1 LEPEA
6 AAIFCEKEIL
16 AIKKDSMESQ
26 ADYLI
31 VDCGGGTV
39 DIAAHR
45 LSKDDS
51 NKMFIEELTAPQ
63 GGSDGGFSVNH
74 AFEEMLYKL
83 LKTID
88 EGQME
93 EIKTTYAREWTKLV
107 YKDFEESKKCFECNK
122 PHQELSVTISER
134 LTREVEKVTSQTM
147 EELVADCKEYKLS
160 WDADENALVLKY
172 QTMIRFFQPVVSKIL
187 ARIEQILV
195 RSECKSV
202 QTIVLVGGFAE
213 SSFLFEEVKDTFAS
227 QNITVIKSSTPTLSV
242 LKGAVMFGQKK
253 DVISSRKMSQS
264 IGMKIAQ
271 IYNKDIHDLSE
282 VEIVEG
288 KSVCRNVYHQFVKV
302 NESVKAGT
310 TVQFPF
316 RPLSTSS
323 TTCKVDIYAST
334 SNDIKY
340 VTDDACYKLGEI
352 IIQNPSL
359 YYQGT
364 YSVITVVMDLSGT
377 EIKVMAYTQA
387 SQDELKLSLNFV
399 PEESYIP
406 CT

>member
-1 LEPEA
+1 MEPEA

-16 AIKKDSMESQ
+16 AVKKDAMENQ

-63 GGSDGGFSVNH
+63 GGPDGGFSVNR

-83 LKTID
+83 FKTID
-88 EGQME
+88 EKQME

-107 YKDFEESKKCFECNK
+107 YKEFEGTKTSFECNK

-134 LTREVEKVTSQTM
+134 LTREIEKVTSRSM
-147 EELVADCKEYKLS
+147 EDLIADCKEYKLS

-172 QTMIRFFQPVVSKIL
+172 QTMIRFFQPVVSQIL
-187 ARIEQILV
+187 ARIEQILA
-195 RSECKSV
+195 RSECKSI

-213 SSFLFEEVKDTFAS
+213 SSFLFEEVNDTFAS
-227 QNITVIKSSTPTLSV
+227 KNITVIKSSIPMLSV
-242 LKGAVMFGQKK
+242 LKGAVIFGQKR

-271 IYNKDIHDLSE
+271 IYNRDIHDLCE
-282 VEIVEG
+282 MEIVEG
-288 KSVCRNVYHQFVKV
+288 KSVCRNVYHQFIKA
-302 NESVKAGT
+302 NESVKAGS

-316 RPLSTSS
+316 RALSTSS

-334 SNDIKY
+334 SNGIKY

-352 IIQNPSL
+352 IIQNPSFN
-359 YYQGT
+359 YQGS
-364 YSVITVVMDLSGT
+364 YGIITVVMDLSGT
-377 EIKVMAYTQA
+377 DIKVMAYTQS
-387 SQDELKLSLNFV
+387 SQEELKLSLNFV
-399 PEESYIP
+399 PEENYIP

>member
-1 LEPEA
+1 
-6 AAIFCEKEIL
+6 
-16 AIKKDSMESQ
+16 MEDQ

-45 LSKDDS
+45 LSKDDK
-51 NKMFIEELTAPQ
+51 NNMYIEELTPPQ
-63 GGSDGGFSVNH
+63 GGADGGFSVNH

-83 LKTID
+83 FKMID
-88 EGQME
+88 TDQME

-107 YKDFEESKKCFECNK
+107 YKEFEGTKQSFECNK
-122 PHQELSVTISER
+122 PHQELSVVISER
-134 LTREVEKVTSQTM
+134 LTRELEKVTSKSI
-147 EELVADCKEYKLS
+147 EGLIADCKEYKLS

-172 QTMIRFFQPVVSKIL
+172 QTMIRFFQPVVSQIL
-187 ARIEQILV
+187 ARIEQVLA
-195 RSECKSV
+195 RSECKTIK
-202 QTIVLVGGFAE
+202 TIVLVGGFAE
-213 SSFLFEEVKDTFAS
+213 SSFLFEEIKDTFAS
-227 QNITVIKSSTPTLSV
+227 KNITVIKSSTPMLSV
-242 LKGAVMFGQKK
+242 LKGAVMFGLKR
-253 DVISSRKMSQS
+253 DIISSRKMSQS

-271 IYNKDIHDLSE
+271 IYNKEIHDLSE

-288 KSVCRNVYHQFVKV
+288 KSVCRNVYHQFVKI

-316 RPLSTSS
+316 RPLSASS
-323 TTCKVDIYAST
+323 PTCKVVIYASN

-340 VTDDACYKLGEI
+340 VTDDACYRLGEI
-352 IIQNPSL
+352 LIQNPSIN
-359 YYQGT
+359 YQGT
-364 YSVITVVMDLSGT
+364 VGIITVVMDLSGT
-377 EIKVMAYTQA
+377 DIKVMAYTQN
-387 SQDELKLSLNFV
+387 SQEELKLSLNFV